1 MNLVILG
8 AGSFARE
15 VYHHLADSK
24 NNYTVS
30 FYDDTPDSMDTIF
43 GSPVIDNPKKLSKL
57 SSDHKFIVGVGNPD
71 TKQSLVKIALKS
83 GIKPAPAYVHEK
95 SLVQDAELGLGGVV
109 CPNTVITTNVKVR
122 DFTLN
127 LGVTIGHDSVIGEY
141 TNVSPGL
148 IFLGI
153 AIGNKCDLGTNSS
166 IIPNLKI
173 ADSTIIRAGA
183 CLTKTITESGVYVG
197 IPAKK
202 LNHNSIA
209 FAIICTT
216 FSRISHSFRM
226 YG

>member
-83 GIKPAPAYVHEK
+83 GIKPAPTYVHEK
-95 SLVQDAELGLGGVV
+95 SLVQDAEIGLGGVV
-109 CPNTVITTNVKVR
+109 CPNTVITTNVKVG
-122 DFTLN
+122 DYVTLN

-141 TNVSPGL
+141 TNVSPGTN
-148 IFLGI
+148 ISGNCI
-153 AIGNKCDLGTNSS
+153 IGNKCDLGTNSS

-173 ADSTIIRAGA
+173 ADSTIIGAGA

-202 LNHNSIA
+202 IGS
-209 FAIICTT
+209 
-216 FSRISHSFRM
+216 
-226 YG
+226 

>member
-30 FYDDTPDSMDTIF
+30 FYDDTPDSIETIF

-83 GIKPAPAYVHEK
+83 GIKPAPTYVHEK

-109 CPNTVITTNVKVR
+109 CPNTVITTNVKVG
-122 DFTLN
+122 DFVTLN

-141 TNVSPGL
+141 TNVSPGTN
-148 IFLGI
+148 ISGNCI
-153 AIGNKCDLGTNSS
+153 IGNKCDLGTNSS

-173 ADSTIIRAGA
+173 ADSTIIGAGA
-183 CLTKTITESGVYVG
+183 CLTKTITESGIYVG

-202 LNHNSIA
+202 IGS
-209 FAIICTT
+209 
-216 FSRISHSFRM
+216 
-226 YG
+226 